1 MSEETTKRGQA
12 GFSLIEMII
21 AMAITITITAV
32 AASLLAQSMNLRTRN
47 NERVDALADAQRA
60 LNIMSR
66 EIADAGFNL
75 NDNGIVAEDS
85 VTDANGNS
93 TIRIRSNLNKY
104 NTALNPFDPG
114 ASVSLEAQRGIGTG
128 NVGEDQGEDV
138 KYFVHTAEDTN
149 LLARYDRYRIAG
161 GSSTVLANRLNRL
174 HIHYY
179 AGKVTYNTAP
189 GSDVMVNGALVRAGC
204 DITDAS
210 LAEVSPSAAT
220 YVVIAVCVQ
229 QDAVGAPGSPGYQPA
244 TNVLLVSDV
253 ALRNSNLLIY

>member
-1 MSEETTKRGQA
+1 MNEESTKRGQA

-32 AASLLAQSMNLRTRN
+32 AGSLLAQSMNIRTRSS
-47 NERVDALADAQRA
+47 EKVDALADAQRA

-66 EIADAGFNL
+66 EIAGAGFNL
-75 NDNGIVAEDS
+75 SDNGLVAADS

-104 NTALNPFDPG
+104 NTAANPFDPG
-114 ASVSLEAQRGIGTG
+114 TSVTTDAQNGIGTG
-128 NVGEDQGEDV
+128 SVGEDQGEDV
-138 KYFVHTAEDTN
+138 KYFVYAADNTN
-149 LLARYDRYRIAG
+149 LLARYDRYRTAG
-161 GSSTVLANRLNRL
+161 GSSTVLANRLDSL

-179 AGKVTYNTAP
+179 AGTVTYDT
-189 GSDVMVNGALVRAGC
+189 AGC
-204 DITDAS
+204 DITGAS
-210 LAEVSPSAAT
+210 RAEVNPSAAT

-229 QDAVGAPGSPGYQPA
+229 QDAVGTPGSPGYQPPA
-244 TNVLLVSDV
+244 NVLLVSDV